1 VTPAL
6 AYEGFGA
13 STPGGAAGSVVHVT
27 NLNNAGAGSFRSAVA
42 QGNRTVVFD
51 IGGIIQLTSPVYV
64 DGPFLTIDGFTAPG
78 PGITLRG
85 HALVIRGS
93 HGAHD
98 VIVRGLRVRD
108 AVQDGIQVSSGAHNV
123 VIDHVSVHGSGDGN
137 IDITEDAHDVTV
149 SWSILAAPASDKN
162 MLIKYNASRITLH
175 HNLVAHAEQ
184 RNPVVS
190 TDDDGTP
197 AIDTTVD
204 IRNNVIWD
212 WGPGVGIMIYKGARA
227 NVIANYTASPASGI
241 ADREQGIVVCDFNCS
256 GDLDATSLAAAS
268 GNLSG
273 HALPIDMNAQGNIL
287 DPFPAPAVTTQ
298 EAYAAAQAVLA
309 QAGARPLDAL
319 DAQILAGIAL
329 PARPPG
335 PNASVSFLAVEVG
348 AAGLIIVDRTTNG
361 GTQLAPASST
371 SYFLSTDTSLNSLDA
386 PLGSRGVGP
395 LPPDGESVGSVTVPI
410 PAGIAAGTYVVIAQA
425 DSGGQVGESNE
436 TDNITARAVSLE
448 LPDLVVSALTVPAAT
463 SPGTT
468 ISVSAT
474 TRNQSTA
481 AAPTGSTTRFFL
493 SPDALLDGGDLP
505 LGNRTVG
512 ALAGGASSAGTTPL
526 AIPPETPGGAYHI
539 LAKADADA
547 QLVELNP
554 ANNVT
559 ARPIQIGMPDLVVQS
574 LTAPGSGKP
583 GGAVAISDV
592 TRNAGPLPS
601 PATTTRYH
609 LSADATLGPGDVIL
623 GARAVPAIA
632 SGGQSASGSLSV
644 SIPGSTAPG
653 TYFILAR
660 ADADGGAV
668 ELDEGN
674 NLLARPIEIGFDLTI
689 AAVAVPTTAAAGATI
704 SVSDTTTNLGPGI
717 APASSTAFFLSPTS
731 TVGAG
736 AVMLGSRPIP
746 PLAKGAASI
755 ATWPVTIPSGVGGD
769 FYVIAQA
776 NAGAATGLNGN
787 NAKVKAID
795 IGSDLSV
802 TALAN
807 PASASAGATIAVSDT
822 TRNLAAV
829 DAPASATRYFL
840 STTSALGPGAV
851 LVGTRPVPALAAG
864 VSSAGAATV
873 TIPAGTAPGSYFLI
887 AKADGDGA
895 IVEYSETN
903 NTRAR
908 ALTVIP

>member
-1 VTPAL
+1 
-6 AYEGFGA
+6 
-13 STPGGAAGSVVHVT
+13 
-27 NLNNAGAGSFRSAVA
+27 
-42 QGNRTVVFD
+42 
-51 IGGIIQLTSPVYV
+51 
-64 DGPFLTIDGFTAPG
+64 
-78 PGITLRG
+78 
-85 HALVIRGS
+85 
-93 HGAHD
+93 
-98 VIVRGLRVRD
+98 
-108 AVQDGIQVSSGAHNV
+108 
-123 VIDHVSVHGSGDGN
+123 
-137 IDITEDAHDVTV
+137 
-149 SWSILAAPASDKN
+149 
-162 MLIKYNASRITLH
+162 MLIKYHASRISLH
-175 HNLVAHAEQ
+175 HNLFAHAEQ

-197 AIDTTVD
+197 AADTTVD

-227 NVIANYTASPASGI
+227 NVVANYTASPASGL
-241 ADREQGIVVCDFNCS
+241 ADRIQGVVVCDFNCS
-256 GDLDATSLAAAS
+256 GDLDATSLAAVS

-273 HALPIDMNAQGNIL
+273 HALPIDMNAEGNIL
-287 DPFPAPAVTTQ
+287 EPFAAAAVATQ
-298 EAYAAAQAVLA
+298 EAYAAAQDVLA

-329 PARPPG
+329 PPRPPG
-335 PNASVSFLAVEVG
+335 PNVSVSFLAVEVG
-348 AAGLIIVDRTTNG
+348 AAGLTIVDRTTNG
-361 GTQLAPASST
+361 GTQSAPESST
-371 SYFLSTDTSLNSLDA
+371 SFFLSTDASLTSLDIA
-386 PLGSRGVGP
+386 LGSRSVDP
-395 LPPDGESVGSVTVPI
+395 LDPDSSSVGSLTVPI

-425 DSGGQVGESNE
+425 DRGGQVGEANE
-436 TDNITARAVSLE
+436 TDNITARAVSME
-448 LPDLVVSALTVPAAT
+448 LPDLIVSVLTVPAAT

-468 ISVSAT
+468 ISVSST

-481 AAPTGSTTRFFL
+481 AALLGSITRFFL
-493 SPDALLDGGDLP
+493 STDAVLDGGDLP
-505 LGNRTVG
+505 LGNRSVG
-512 ALAGGASSAGTTPL
+512 ALAGGASSSGTTPL
-526 AIPPETPGGAYHI
+526 TIPPETPGGAYHI
-539 LAKADADA
+539 LARADADL

-559 ARPIQIGMPDLVVQS
+559 ARPIQIGMPDLMVQS

-583 GGAVAISDV
+583 GGAIAISDV
-592 TRNAGPLPS
+592 TRNAGPIAS

-609 LSADATLGPGDVIL
+609 LSGDVVLDPGDIVL

-632 SGGQSASGSLSV
+632 PGGQSASGSLSV

-653 TYFILAR
+653 TYFIVAR
-660 ADADGGAV
+660 ADAGGSAV

-689 AAVAVPTTAAAGATI
+689 AAIAVPTTATAGATI
-704 SVSDTTTNLGPGI
+704 SVSDTTTNLGPGT

-731 TVGAG
+731 TVTAS
-736 AVMLGSRPIP
+736 AVMLGSRPVP
-746 PLAKGAASI
+746 ALAKGAASI
-755 ATWPVTIPSGVGGD
+755 ATWPVTIPPGVGGD
-769 FYVIAQA
+769 FYVIALA

-795 IGSDLSV
+795 IGPDLSV

-807 PASASAGATIAVSDT
+807 PASASAGVTIAVSDT

-829 DAPASATRYFL
+829 AAPSSNTRYFL

-851 LVGTRPVPALAAG
+851 LVGTRPIPALAAG

-887 AKADGDGA
+887 ARADGDDA
-895 IVEYSETN
+895 IAEYSEAN

-908 ALTVIP
+908 SLTVTH